1 MGFILNFNESV
12 MSGRLTTLVSIYSH
26 VPEDVIEINF
36 QENVVLHNIASV
48 SHLII
53 NNVLLPLNS
62 IDDDSSETI

>member
-12 MSGRLTTLVSIYSH
+12 MSGRLSALVSIYPH